1 MTFLNYV
8 DMIVIYV
15 AGVNSVTALEIDTKH
30 LTPLWSFDEVGSNL
44 QSLYVVACRLVLLY
58 LLYMIVN

>member
-1 MTFLNYV
+1 
-8 DMIVIYV
+8 MIVIYV